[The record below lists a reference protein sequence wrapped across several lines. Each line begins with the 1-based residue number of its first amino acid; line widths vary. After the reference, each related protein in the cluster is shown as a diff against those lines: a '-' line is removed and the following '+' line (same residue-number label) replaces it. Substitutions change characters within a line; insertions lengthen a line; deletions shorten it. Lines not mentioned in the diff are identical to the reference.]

1 MLASAPVGAMTD
13 TVVVSDDKTESVATE
28 REALTAFADVE
39 VRHVAAHDEESL
51 VEAGAG
57 ADALIVDAA
66 TPVTERVL
74 DALDLSV
81 VGRAGIGV
89 DNVALD
95 AAAERGVTVVH
106 VPDYCLDEVASH
118 AFSLL
123 LACARGNPQY
133 DAATER
139 GEWDWTAG
147 RPLHRLPGSALGLLA
162 FGNIPR
168 RLLDFAAG
176 YDFEVLCHDPYVD
189 AATMEARGVEPVGFE
204 ALLARSDLLSLHAP
218 LTEETDALLDA
229 DAFDAMSEGTVL
241 VNTARGG
248 LVDIGAL
255 RDALDDGTVAMA
267 GLDVLPEEPP
277 GDASLASR
285 DDVVVT
291 PHVGWYSEESQVEL
305 RRKVAAD
312 VGRALTGATPRA
324 RVSGE
329 RW

>member
-1 MLASAPVGAMTD
+1 MTD
-13 TVVVSDDKTESVATE
+13 TVVVSDDKTEDVETE
-28 REALTAFADVE
+28 REALTAFVDVE
-39 VRHVAAHDEESL
+39 VRHVAAHDEAALIDAAE
-51 VEAGAG
+51 E
-57 ADALIVDAA
+57 ADALIVDAS
-66 TPVTERVL
+66 TPVTEAVI

-118 AFSLL
+118 TLSLI
-123 LACARGNPQY
+123 LACARGHPQY
-133 DAATER
+133 GASTAR
-139 GEWDWTAG
+139 GEWDWTAA
-147 RPLHRLPGSALGLLA
+147 RPLHRLPGSTLGLLA

-189 AATMEARGVEPVGFE
+189 AATMEARGVEPVEFE
-204 ALLARSDLLSLHAP
+204 ELLARSDLLSLHAP
-218 LTEETDALLDA
+218 LTDETTAILDA
-229 DAFDAMSEGTVL
+229 DAFDAMRDGTVL

-248 LVDIGAL
+248 LVDVAAI
-255 RDALDDGTVAMA
+255 RNALDDGTVATA

-277 GDASLASR
+277 EDVSLANR

-291 PHVGWYSEESQVEL
+291 PHVGWYSEESQIEL

-312 VGRALTGATPRA
+312 VGRALAGAEPRA
-324 RVSGE
+324 PVSTD
-329 RW
+329 RWH